1 MQFEIHI
8 TNVEIDCAC
17 DLKNQVY
24 RGKLPFLREKD
35 SMPIYLSETSNNS
48 AVINEGIGATPN

>member
-17 DLKNQVY
+17 DLENQVY
-24 RGKLPFLREKD
+24 RGKFPIFREKY
-35 SMPIYLSETSNNS
+35 PIYLSETSNNS
-48 AVINEGIGATPN
+48 AVINGGIGATPN